1 MERMARKMPGRQIA
15 RPAQGK
21 NEFTGTRARRRN
33 IVKPLVRTT
42 VHARPAKRVFG

>member
-1 MERMARKMPGRQIA
+1 MARKMTGKSVA

-21 NEFTGTRARRRN
+21 NEFSTTKSRRYD

-42 VHARPAKRVFG
+42 VHARPAKRLYG